1 MSCKLTKRF
10 CVCLLIMFVPF
21 VLIVFFFLR
30 SIIDTVLL
38 IKSQNLIANSS
49 SNVESSNNNN
59 NSNYNNNNHRKL
71 FKQQTDDHVTA
82 SILSHKTMD
91 YVRRNSYGDISMI
104 FLIFSFQSFHLT
116 KKNRHIIHNF
126 QIYKITTQTRQS
138 LAKYQNK
145 ILFHSVMIINTKY
158 KSF

>member
-1 MSCKLTKRF
+1 MHASSYFSFWEDCAVRMNWVMLGLCRIYMWVTF
-10 CVCLLIMFVPF
+10 TFLMYCVFICRWCLVTEPNAFVYLCLLYVCFLF
-21 VLIVFFFLR
+21 WLFFFFLC

-59 NSNYNNNNHRKL
+59 SNYSNNNHRKL

-104 FLIFSFQSFHLT
+104 LLYF
-116 KKNRHIIHNF
+116 
-126 QIYKITTQTRQS
+126 
-138 LAKYQNK
+138 
-145 ILFHSVMIINTKY
+145 
-158 KSF
+158 

>member
-1 MSCKLTKRF
+1 MHASSYFSFWEDCAVRMNWVMLGLYRIYMWVTF
-10 CVCLLIMFVPF
+10 TFLMYCVFICRWCLVTEPNAFVYLCLLYVCFLF
-21 VLIVFFFLR
+21 WLFFFFFLC

-59 NSNYNNNNHRKL
+59 SNYSNNNHRKL

-104 FLIFSFQSFHLT
+104 LLYF
-116 KKNRHIIHNF
+116 
-126 QIYKITTQTRQS
+126 
-138 LAKYQNK
+138 
-145 ILFHSVMIINTKY
+145 
-158 KSF
+158 